1 MDRFGIEGVDVFV
14 SIFFFF
20 IFFGGWNR
28 FEILS
33 FFLMLKFV
41 FVVTRESLFVN
52 Y

>member
-14 SIFFFF
+14 SIFFL

-28 FEILS
+28 FEIFS
-33 FFLMLKFV
+33 FFFLMLKFV
-41 FVVTRESLFVN
+41 FVVTRGSLFVD

>member
-14 SIFFFF
+14 SIFFFL

-41 FVVTRESLFVN
+41 FVVTRGSLFVD